1 MTYDNFTIKAQ
12 ESILKSQQ
20 LAGENNQQM
29 VDTAHLL
36 RGILSEDENIA
47 GFLLKKVGVNMATL
61 ESELEK
67 LIQSFPKIQGGVDKQ
82 YLSGEANKVLS
93 KAKSFFSSVPTTPKI
108 SYIFF

>member
-12 ESILKSQQ
+12 ESIIKAQQ

-36 RGILSEDENIA
+36 RGILSEDESISS
-47 GFLLKKVGVNMATL
+47 FLLKKVGVNMATL
-61 ESELEK
+61 EVELEK
-67 LIQSFPKIQGGVDKQ
+67 VIQSFPKVQQGVDKQ

-93 KAKSFFSSVPTTPKI
+93 KAKTLSRSEERRVGKECW
-108 SYIFF
+108 